1 MAKAKTIFACTE
13 CGSQFPR
20 WQGRCTECG
29 NWNTIVE
36 EVAERKS
43 FGMALTAGAGGAP
56 VALEKVTAGTA
67 ARFSSGIEEL
77 DRVLGGGLVKGSLVL
92 VGGPPGIG
100 KSTLLLQAALK
111 LGKSSPPILYVSG
124 EESPQ
129 QIRLRADR
137 LCPGLEQSGIIILP
151 ETELESIEAKIAEIN
166 PSAVIVDSIQT
177 VFRSDLSPAPGSVT
191 QVREC
196 AASLMRLAKNRGI
209 TIILVGHVTKGGEIA
224 GPRVLEHLV
233 DTVLHFD
240 SYGIHNVRALNAVK
254 NRFGTTREIG
264 FFEMEAEGLRP
275 IPDASKFF
283 LETRVEGI
291 SGTVIFPSMEGT
303 RPVLVEIQALVSKSY
318 GAEQGAP
325 PIRRSVGVDLNRL
338 LMLAAVLQKR
348 CSGLGLWKADIFV
361 NAAGGMR
368 LTEPALDLPLVLAIA
383 SSLFNKDMEGS
394 AAFGEVGLG
403 GEIRSVTNASMRL
416 DELLKLGIKTCFVP
430 ARSSDEELQARF
442 GEAGLRIVPCQTVS
456 EALQKA
462 GLRISSLRN
471 KPSEDVF

>member
-1 MAKAKTIFACTE
+1 MAKAKTIFSCAE

-20 WQGRCTECG
+20 WQGRCPECG
-29 NWNTIVE
+29 SWNTITE
-36 EVAERKS
+36 EQVSRKS

-56 VALEKVTAGTA
+56 VALEEVTAGTA

-111 LGKSSPPILYVSG
+111 LGKSLPPILYVSG

-177 VFRSDLSPAPGSVT
+177 VFRSDLAPAPGSVT

-264 FFEMEAEGLRP
+264 FFEMEADGLSP

-291 SGTVIFPSMEGT
+291 SGAVIFPSMEGT

-338 LMLAAVLQKR
+338 IMLAAVLQKR
-348 CSGLGLWKADIFV
+348 CSGLGLWKSDIFV

-368 LTEPALDLPLVLAIA
+368 LAEPALDLPLVLAIA
-383 SSLFNKDMEGS
+383 SSLFNKDMQGC

-403 GEIRSVTNASMRL
+403 GEIRGVTNAGMRL
-416 DELLKLGIKTCFVP
+416 DELMKLGVKTCFVP

-442 GEAGLRIVPCQTVS
+442 AESGLRVVPCQTVS
-456 EALQKA
+456 DALQKA
-462 GLRISSLRN
+462 GFRIPSARRR
-471 KPSEDVF
+471 PSEEDF